1 MKILKNYQALR
12 YIVIIMALEIV
23 AISINFF
30 YAPAKVAAG
39 GATGLAIL
47 INELVGF
54 DRAATVLIVNLIMIV
69 LAAVF
74 LDRGTT
80 GRIAFGSIV
89 LPVLLKVTPSFQVLQ
104 DRTFAVLV
112 GGSIFA
118 VGVALLY
125 RIDASSGGTAVPPMI
140 FKKYFRISPALS
152 LLAINTVVSLG
163 NLVTQGL
170 EALILALFSLVI
182 TAVVMNYIETGL
194 DRRKMVYITTNDRID
209 DLKKYLLD
217 GDKGFTIMDVRGGYM
232 GDGREMLMV
241 VLDNHEYNHF
251 FCVAFIK
258 LIRRL
263 LRSLMIFL
271 GRMEGLFFDDV
282 TTRSRLFC

>member
-12 YIVIIMALEIV
+12 YIVIVMALEIV

-80 GRIAFGSIV
+80 ARIAFGSIV

-104 DRTFAVLV
+104 DRTFAVLA

-152 LLAINTVVSLG
+152 LLAIDTVVSLG

-251 FCVAFIK
+251 LRGIHQVDPEAFTIAYD
-258 LIRRL
+258 I
-263 LRSLMIFL
+263 SEAHGGTFL
-271 GRMEGLFFDDV
+271 
-282 TTRSRLFC
+282 

>member
-1 MKILKNYQALR
+1 MKLLKNYQALR
-12 YIVIIMALEIV
+12 YIVIVMALEIV

-39 GATGLAIL
+39 GATGFAIL
-47 INELVGF
+47 MNELVGF
-54 DRAATVLIVNLIMIV
+54 DRAATVLVVNLIMIV
-69 LAAVF
+69 LAGVF

-80 GRIAFGSIV
+80 VRIAFGSIV
-89 LPVLLKVTPSFQVLQ
+89 LPILLKITPSFQVLH
-104 DRTFAVLV
+104 DRTFSVLV

-152 LLAINTVVSLG
+152 LLAIDTIVSLG
-163 NLVTQGL
+163 NLATEGL

-209 DLKKYLLD
+209 ELKKYLID

-251 FCVAFIK
+251 LRGIHQVDPEAFTIAYD
-258 LIRRL
+258 I
-263 LRSLMIFL
+263 SEAH
-271 GRMEGLFFDDV
+271 GGTFF
-282 TTRSRLFC
+282 

>member
-1 MKILKNYQALR
+1 MKLLKNYQALR
-12 YIVIIMALEIV
+12 YIVIVMALEIV

-39 GATGLAIL
+39 GATGFAIL
-47 INELVGF
+47 MNELVGF
-54 DRAATVLIVNLIMIV
+54 DRAATVLVVNLIMIV
-69 LAAVF
+69 LAGVF

-80 GRIAFGSIV
+80 ARIAFGSIV
-89 LPVLLKVTPSFQVLQ
+89 LPILLKITPSFQVLH
-104 DRTFAVLV
+104 DRTFSVLV

-152 LLAINTVVSLG
+152 LLAIDTIVSLG
-163 NLVTQGL
+163 NLATEGL

-209 DLKKYLLD
+209 ELKKYLID

-251 FCVAFIK
+251 LRGIHQVDPEAFTIAYD
-258 LIRRL
+258 I
-263 LRSLMIFL
+263 SEAH
-271 GRMEGLFFDDV
+271 GGTFF
-282 TTRSRLFC
+282 

>member
-12 YIVIIMALEIV
+12 YIVIVMALEIV

-80 GRIAFGSIV
+80 ARIAFGSIV

-152 LLAINTVVSLG
+152 LLAIDTVVSLG

-251 FCVAFIK
+251 LRGIHQVDPEAFTITYD
-258 LIRRL
+258 I
-263 LRSLMIFL
+263 SEAHGGTFL
-271 GRMEGLFFDDV
+271 
-282 TTRSRLFC
+282 

>member
-1 MKILKNYQALR
+1 MKLLKNYQALR
-12 YIVIIMALEIV
+12 YIVIVMALEIV

-39 GATGLAIL
+39 GATGFAIL
-47 INELVGF
+47 MNELVGF
-54 DRAATVLIVNLIMIV
+54 DRAATVLVVNLIMIV
-69 LAAVF
+69 LAGVF

-80 GRIAFGSIV
+80 ARIAFGSIV
-89 LPVLLKVTPSFQVLQ
+89 LPILLKITPSFQVLH
-104 DRTFAVLV
+104 DRTFSVLV

-152 LLAINTVVSLG
+152 LLAIDTIVSLG
-163 NLVTQGL
+163 NLATEGL

-194 DRRKMVYITTNDRID
+194 DRRKMVYITTNDRIG
-209 DLKKYLLD
+209 DLKKYLID

-251 FCVAFIK
+251 LRGIHQVDPEAFTIAYD
-258 LIRRL
+258 I
-263 LRSLMIFL
+263 SEAH
-271 GRMEGLFFDDV
+271 GGTFF
-282 TTRSRLFC
+282 

>member
-1 MKILKNYQALR
+1 MKIHKNYQALR
-12 YIVIIMALEIV
+12 YIVIVMALEIV

-80 GRIAFGSIV
+80 ARIAFGSIV

-152 LLAINTVVSLG
+152 LLAIDTVVSLG

-251 FCVAFIK
+251 LRGIHQVDPEAFTIAYD
-258 LIRRL
+258 I
-263 LRSLMIFL
+263 SEAHGGTFL
-271 GRMEGLFFDDV
+271 
-282 TTRSRLFC
+282 

>member
-12 YIVIIMALEIV
+12 YIVIVMALEIV

-80 GRIAFGSIV
+80 ARIAFGSIA

-152 LLAINTVVSLG
+152 LLAIDTVVSLG

-251 FCVAFIK
+251 LRGIHQVDPEAFTIAYD
-258 LIRRL
+258 I
-263 LRSLMIFL
+263 SEAHGGTFL
-271 GRMEGLFFDDV
+271 
-282 TTRSRLFC
+282 

>member
-12 YIVIIMALEIV
+12 YIVIVMALEIV

-80 GRIAFGSIV
+80 ARIAFGSIV

-140 FKKYFRISPALS
+140 FKKYFCISPALS
-152 LLAINTVVSLG
+152 LLAIDTVVSLG

-251 FCVAFIK
+251 LRGIHQVDPEAFTIAYD
-258 LIRRL
+258 I
-263 LRSLMIFL
+263 SEAHGGTFL
-271 GRMEGLFFDDV
+271 
-282 TTRSRLFC
+282 

>member
-1 MKILKNYQALR
+1 MKILKNYRALH
-12 YIVIIMALEIV
+12 YIVIVMALEIV
-23 AISINFF
+23 AVSINFF

-54 DRAATVLIVNLIMIV
+54 DRAATVLIVNLIMII

-80 GRIAFGSIV
+80 ARIAFGSIV
-89 LPVLLKVTPSFQVLQ
+89 LPILLKVTPSFQILH

-140 FKKYFRISPALS
+140 FKKYFRIPPAIS
-152 LLAINTVVSLG
+152 LLAIDTVVSLG

-217 GDKGFTIMDVRGGYM
+217 GGKGFTIMDVRGGYM

-251 FCVAFIK
+251 LRGIHQVDPEAFTIAYD
-258 LIRRL
+258 I
-263 LRSLMIFL
+263 SEAHGGTFL
-271 GRMEGLFFDDV
+271 
-282 TTRSRLFC
+282 

>member
-1 MKILKNYQALR
+1 
-12 YIVIIMALEIV
+12 
-23 AISINFF
+23 
-30 YAPAKVAAG
+30 
-39 GATGLAIL
+39 
-47 INELVGF
+47 
-54 DRAATVLIVNLIMIV
+54 
-69 LAAVF
+69 
-74 LDRGTT
+74 
-80 GRIAFGSIV
+80 
-89 LPVLLKVTPSFQVLQ
+89 
-104 DRTFAVLV
+104 
-112 GGSIFA
+112 
-118 VGVALLY
+118 
-125 RIDASSGGTAVPPMI
+125 MI

-152 LLAINTVVSLG
+152 LLAIDTVVSLG

-217 GDKGFTIMDVRGGYM
+217 GGKGFTIMDVRGGCM

-241 VLDNHEYNHF
+241 VLDNHEDNHF
-251 FCVAFIK
+251 LRGIIK

-271 GRMEGLFFDDV
+271 RRMEGLFFDDV

>member
-1 MKILKNYQALR
+1 MKLLKNYQALR
-12 YIVIIMALEIV
+12 YIVIVMALEIV

-39 GATGLAIL
+39 GATGFAIL

-54 DRAATVLIVNLIMIV
+54 DRAATVLVVNLIMIV
-69 LAAVF
+69 LAGVF

-80 GRIAFGSIV
+80 ARIAFGSIV
-89 LPVLLKVTPSFQVLQ
+89 LPILLKITPSFQVLH
-104 DRTFAVLV
+104 DRTFSVLV

-152 LLAINTVVSLG
+152 LLAIDTIVSLG
-163 NLVTQGL
+163 NLATEGL

-209 DLKKYLLD
+209 DLKKYLID

-251 FCVAFIK
+251 LRGIHQVDPEAFTIAYD
-258 LIRRL
+258 I
-263 LRSLMIFL
+263 SEAH
-271 GRMEGLFFDDV
+271 GGTFF
-282 TTRSRLFC
+282 

>member
-1 MKILKNYQALR
+1 MKLLKNYQALR
-12 YIVIIMALEIV
+12 YIVIVMALEIV

-39 GATGLAIL
+39 GATGFAIL
-47 INELVGF
+47 MNELVGF
-54 DRAATVLIVNLIMIV
+54 DRAATVLVVNLIMIV
-69 LAAVF
+69 LAGIF

-80 GRIAFGSIV
+80 ARIAFGSIV
-89 LPVLLKVTPSFQVLQ
+89 LPILLKITPSFQVLH
-104 DRTFAVLV
+104 DRTFSVLV

-152 LLAINTVVSLG
+152 LLAIDTIVSLG
-163 NLVTQGL
+163 NLATEGL

-209 DLKKYLLD
+209 DLKKYLID

-251 FCVAFIK
+251 LRGIHQVDPEAFTIAYD
-258 LIRRL
+258 I
-263 LRSLMIFL
+263 SEAH
-271 GRMEGLFFDDV
+271 GGTFF
-282 TTRSRLFC
+282 

>member
-12 YIVIIMALEIV
+12 YIVIVMALEIV

-47 INELVGF
+47 INELVGI

-80 GRIAFGSIV
+80 ARIAFGSIV

-152 LLAINTVVSLG
+152 LLAIDTVVSLG

-251 FCVAFIK
+251 LRGIHQVDPEAFTIAYD
-258 LIRRL
+258 I
-263 LRSLMIFL
+263 SEAHGGTFL
-271 GRMEGLFFDDV
+271 
-282 TTRSRLFC
+282 

>member
-12 YIVIIMALEIV
+12 YIVIVMALEIV

-80 GRIAFGSIV
+80 ARIAFGSIV

-125 RIDASSGGTAVPPMI
+125 RIDTSSGGTAVPPMI
-140 FKKYFRISPALS
+140 FKKYLRISPALS
-152 LLAINTVVSLG
+152 LLAIDTVVSLG

-182 TAVVMNYIETGL
+182 TAIVMNYIETGL

-251 FCVAFIK
+251 LRGIHQVDPEAFTIAYD
-258 LIRRL
+258 I
-263 LRSLMIFL
+263 SEAHGGTFL
-271 GRMEGLFFDDV
+271 
-282 TTRSRLFC
+282 

>member
-80 GRIAFGSIV
+80 ARIAFGSIV

-232 GDGREMLMV
+232 GDGR
-241 VLDNHEYNHF
+241 
-251 FCVAFIK
+251 
-258 LIRRL
+258 
-263 LRSLMIFL
+263 
-271 GRMEGLFFDDV
+271 
-282 TTRSRLFC
+282 

>member
-12 YIVIIMALEIV
+12 YIVIVMALEIV

-80 GRIAFGSIV
+80 ARIAFGSIV

-118 VGVALLY
+118 VGVAVLY

-152 LLAINTVVSLG
+152 LLAIDTVVSLG

-251 FCVAFIK
+251 LRGIHQVDPEAFTIAYD
-258 LIRRL
+258 I
-263 LRSLMIFL
+263 SEAHGGTFL
-271 GRMEGLFFDDV
+271 
-282 TTRSRLFC
+282 

>member
-1 MKILKNYQALR
+1 MKLLKNYQALR
-12 YIVIIMALEIV
+12 YIVIVMALEIV

-39 GATGLAIL
+39 GATGFAIL
-47 INELVGF
+47 MNELVGF
-54 DRAATVLIVNLIMIV
+54 DRAATVLVVNLIMIV
-69 LAAVF
+69 LAGVF

-80 GRIAFGSIV
+80 ARIAFGSLV
-89 LPVLLKVTPSFQVLQ
+89 LPILLKITPSFQVLH
-104 DRTFAVLV
+104 DRTFSVLV

-152 LLAINTVVSLG
+152 LLAIDTIVSLG
-163 NLVTQGL
+163 NLATEGL

-209 DLKKYLLD
+209 DLKKYLID

-251 FCVAFIK
+251 LRGIHQVDPEAFTIAYD
-258 LIRRL
+258 I
-263 LRSLMIFL
+263 SEAH
-271 GRMEGLFFDDV
+271 GGTFF
-282 TTRSRLFC
+282 

>member
-12 YIVIIMALEIV
+12 YIVIVMALEIV

-80 GRIAFGSIV
+80 ARIAFGSIV

-152 LLAINTVVSLG
+152 LLAIDTVVSLG

-194 DRRKMVYITTNDRID
+194 DRRKMVHITTNDRID

-251 FCVAFIK
+251 LRGIHQVDPEAFTIAYD
-258 LIRRL
+258 I
-263 LRSLMIFL
+263 SEAHGGTFL
-271 GRMEGLFFDDV
+271 
-282 TTRSRLFC
+282 

>member
-12 YIVIIMALEIV
+12 YIVIVMALEIV

-80 GRIAFGSIV
+80 ARIAFGSIV

-152 LLAINTVVSLG
+152 LLAIDTVVSLG

-251 FCVAFIK
+251 LRGIHQVDPEAFTIAYD
-258 LIRRL
+258 I
-263 LRSLMIFL
+263 SEAH
-271 GRMEGLFFDDV
+271 GGTFF
-282 TTRSRLFC
+282 